1 MAAVASPI
9 PQKFHQNLPFQGVQK
24 VAEHLLH
31 ASTFGPK
38 ICSPNH
44 ILSFGNLK
52 NLTNLTGST
61 MSEGHMQ
68 KQIRFLKSAGKL

>member
-1 MAAVASPI
+1 MLDCLSSV
-9 PQKFHQNLPFQGVQK
+9 FLLPEGWGWGGG
-24 VAEHLLH
+24 
-31 ASTFGPK
+31 SK

>member
-1 MAAVASPI
+1 MLDCLSSVFLLPEGWGWGGGV
-9 PQKFHQNLPFQGVQK
+9 QNLQPQPYF
-24 VAEHLLH
+24 
-31 ASTFGPK
+31 
-38 ICSPNH
+38 
-44 ILSFGNLK
+44 LSFGNLK